1 MKNSPLFLILGLS
14 GAGLLSGLAA
24 RRMTQGASVLAPA
37 PAPVETG
44 TSSGA
49 TAPEAAFSKPDKAAP
64 IPVPLPASTDTVEI
78 LLAVDDATLYP
89 RLAAWLL
96 GAGEQDIAAYW
107 NGYRT
112 RKNREMYIA
121 DLVFINWT
129 RLNPSGAI
137 AAVAG
142 TKDDYF
148 PWWAWTAHDPQ
159 AALAA
164 AMATAPKMVDR
175 VARGIGGFHPD
186 WLREHLDQ
194 IPEASRSSALSSFKE
209 VGDTENPLET
219 LKFIRENSMDFDK
232 GIFKSL
238 VRKDPWE
245 AFEWIQQNP
254 SLQTGR
260 YRSENGPLDVL
271 LDTMITDHPDDL
283 KRLVAQTPSG
293 EMKRK
298 MEAAI
303 FENLLETDPAAA
315 IAQAKATDSAVIAA
329 ERFAKIGLG
338 LIKTD
343 PDQAF
348 EMARKL
354 MAINPGRRDTSM
366 RVEYPN
372 GSSSW
377 GGNEDGSSEL
387 VAALIARDPARLM
400 EIAIPPDGVKPN
412 QSQFFSW
419 ATHQWANQD
428 LVSYTNWVNQQT
440 DPGIRESAVGPVVS
454 QLSQLGQFTE
464 AIEWARGSETTENS
478 YLYTIFY
485 QWGRVD
491 PAGAAGWL
499 ETSGLSAEKAA
510 RLQENIKQASS
521 QNDE

>member
-1 MKNSPLFLILGLS
+1 MKNTPLFVILGLS
-14 GAGLLSGLAA
+14 GAGLLTGLTA
-24 RRMTQGASVLAPA
+24 RWMTREVAVV
-37 PAPVETG
+37 PAPVLVETK
-44 TSSGA
+44 SA
-49 TAPEAAFSKPDKAAP
+49 DVVKIPEAAVSKPDKAAP
-64 IPVPLPASTDTVEI
+64 IPVPLPASTDTVET
-78 LLAVDDATLYP
+78 LLALDDATLYP

-96 GAGEQDIAAYW
+96 SAGEQDIAAYW
-107 NGYRT
+107 NGYRPMQN
-112 RKNREMYIA
+112 RKTYIA

-129 RLNPSGAI
+129 RLNPAGAI

-142 TKDDYF
+142 TKDHYF

-164 AMATAPKMVDR
+164 AIDTAPKMVGW

-194 IPEASRSSALSSFKE
+194 IPEESRSRAFSSFKE

-219 LKFIRENSMDFDK
+219 LKFLQENSMDFDK

-238 VRKDPWE
+238 VQKDPWQ
-245 AFEWIQQNP
+245 AFEWLQQNP
-254 SLQTGR
+254 SLLTDR
-260 YRSENGPLDVL
+260 YRSEDGPLDIL
-271 LDTMITDHPDDL
+271 LDTMVTDHPDDL

-293 EMKRK
+293 ELKRK
-298 MEAAI
+298 MEAAM
-303 FENLLETDPAAA
+303 FDNLLATDPAAA
-315 IAQAKATDSAVIAA
+315 IAEAKATDSTAIAT

-343 PDQAF
+343 PEQAF
-348 EMARKL
+348 EMVKNL
-354 MAINPGRRDTSM
+354 MEINPGGRATSM

-377 GGNEDGSSEL
+377 GGGSENGSTEL
-387 VAALIARDPARLM
+387 IAALIARDPGRLM
-400 EIAIPPDGVKPN
+400 EMAIPPDGGKPN
-412 QSQFFSW
+412 QSPFFSR
-419 ATHQWANQD
+419 AAGQWANQD
-428 LVSYTNWVNQQT
+428 LLSYTNWVNQQT
-440 DPGIRESAVGPVVS
+440 DPGIREAAVGPVIN

-464 AIEWARGSETTENS
+464 ALEWVRSSETTENS
-478 YLYTIFY
+478 YLTSIFY
-485 QWGRVD
+485 QWGRAD

-499 ETSGLSAEKAA
+499 ETSGLSAEKTA